1 MMVTRKVRTRGIS
14 IFWDK
19 MRLTT
24 SRALPILKLKQN
36 DAGTHSIK
44 FARAPRKSSI
54 QQISSRLLRIFD
66 LSQLLSPLEDAEK
79 DEETSGVPKVK
90 R

>member
-1 MMVTRKVRTRGIS
+1 MMQA
-14 IFWDK
+14 
-19 MRLTT
+19 LTA
-24 SRALPILKLKQN
+24 SSLR
-36 DAGTHSIK
+36 
-44 FARAPRKSSI
+44 ARAPRKSSI